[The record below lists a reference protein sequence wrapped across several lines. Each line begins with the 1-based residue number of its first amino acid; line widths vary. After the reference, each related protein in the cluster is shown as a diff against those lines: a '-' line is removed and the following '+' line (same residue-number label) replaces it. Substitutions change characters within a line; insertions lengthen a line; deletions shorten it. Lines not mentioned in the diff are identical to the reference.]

1 MPEIGKIGGGKILKG
16 MFPFPEVVVDA
27 ETLTN
32 EEWLEYRRQGIGGS
46 DAAVLMY
53 EATQYQ
59 DKRGLFHEKVGTPK
73 VIDTNEDKW
82 FIFQFGHTVEPLV
95 AEMFQRI
102 TGFEVYIDTNMYRHP
117 VYKFMQANVDR
128 VVILPDGK
136 PALLECKTTTFFN
149 KDVWANGAIPRAYEM
164 QCRHYMA
171 VMDVDVMFIACIYG
185 NTPGDFVVR
194 RIERDMEMER
204 DLIEAEK
211 DFWENY
217 VELGREPEPSGI
229 GELELEF
236 LKRYGGYA
244 EKTKPVVDFTGD
256 ESYKPLIEE
265 YLALDK
271 ERKELQARAKNIETM
286 QKGMQATFAEKLG
299 TACKGEYDNG
309 DGTYFAIDYSPRS
322 QKSVDYDKLALV
334 YPEAY
339 ADCITVNAE
348 GSRVFSIKEKKRRL
362 LKRAV

>member
-102 TGFEVYIDTNMYRHP
+102 TGFEVYIDT
-117 VYKFMQANVDR
+117 
-128 VVILPDGK
+128 
-136 PALLECKTTTFFN
+136 
-149 KDVWANGAIPRAYEM
+149 DVWANGAIPRAYEM
-164 QCRHYMA
+164 QCRHYMS

-194 RIERDMEMER
+194 RIERDMEMES